1 MKDKGISRAQFLRLS
16 GKCTLGALSL
26 CSISRYLAACTESG
40 DVAGGKYALRMLG
53 PSREIGHKMRD
64 HFGIADMIGKADRA
78 GVSRSY
84 SIVIVGAGMA
94 GLSAGWA
101 LLKRGVTDFCIL
113 ELEDHAGGNSA
124 SGKNNVSAYPWGA
137 HYVPLANSESVLVRE
152 LFKDL
157 GIIVSGEYDEKPFYN
172 ELFICHDPQERLFKD
187 GQFQEGLM
195 PKRGLQKEDAEQI
208 KAFQDMVHALK
219 EKKGS
224 DGKPVFAIPL
234 DFSSVDKDFRD
245 WDKISFAQ
253 WLKDKGFDSRP
264 LLWYLNYCCRDD
276 YGATCENVS
285 AWAGLHYFAGRRGRA
300 TNAEENAVVTW
311 PEGNG
316 YLVNKLKEILKEKIL
331 TERGVMAIKSS
342 QAKSGNAKSSDAGS
356 KDKLRIYCFDKTSAA
371 GASLISA
378 DKILYCAPR
387 FLAPYIVEGYR
398 LDQDEKPT
406 YAPWLVANIT
416 VTKLLKARGLGT
428 AWDNV
433 CYNSDSLGYVVATH
447 QNVTTRATSSVIT
460 YYYPLSSLDPVV
472 ARRELTT
479 RSINYWKNLI
489 IKDLSKMHP
498 DIESTIVSMDLWPWG
513 HGMVSPRTGYIWQNR
528 TKLPGKH
535 GRVYFAHSD
544 MSGISNFEEAQYQGV
559 TAVENLLKD
568 KA

>member
-1 MKDKGISRAQFLRLS
+1 MTLPEVDQGRISRAQFLKLA
-16 GKCTLGALSL
+16 GKWSLGAVSALSVT
-26 CSISRYLAACTESG
+26 RYLTACTESG
-40 DVAGGKYALRMLG
+40 EGGSTKYRLRMLG

-64 HFGIADMIGKADRA
+64 HFGIAALIGKADKA
-78 GVSRSY
+78 GVSKNY

-101 LLKRGVTDFCIL
+101 LLKSGVTDFCIL

-124 SGKNNVSAYPWGA
+124 SGKNDVSAYPWGA
-137 HYVPLANSESVLVRE
+137 HYVPLANRESALVRE

-157 GIIVSGEYDEKPFYN
+157 GIIVSAETEEKPLYN

-208 KAFQDMVHALK
+208 KAFQDLVHALK

-224 DGKPVFAIPL
+224 DGKPVFAIPI
-234 DFSSVDKDFRD
+234 DFSSTDSAFRD
-245 WDKISFAQ
+245 WDKISFAD
-253 WLKDKGFDSRP
+253 WLRDKGFDSRP

-276 YGATCENVS
+276 YGALSENVS

-300 TNAEENAVVTW
+300 QNAEENAVVTW

-316 YLVNKLKEILKEKIL
+316 FLVNKLKEILKDKIL
-331 TERGVMAIKSS
+331 TEHGVMAIKTGGA
-342 QAKSGNAKSSDAGS
+342 QAKEKV
-356 KDKLRIYCFDKTSAA
+356 KLYCFDKAGSA
-371 GASLISA
+371 GAALFTCEDVIF
-378 DKILYCAPR
+378 CAPR
-387 FLAPYIVEGYR
+387 FLAPYLIEGYR
-398 LDQDEKPT
+398 LDQTDKPT

-447 QNVTTRATSSVIT
+447 QNLTTRATSSVLT
-460 YYYPLSSLDPVV
+460 YYYPLSGLDPVV

-479 RSINYWKNLI
+479 RSTSYWKNLI
-489 IKDLSKMHP
+489 IKDLSRMHP
-498 DIESTIVSMDLWPWG
+498 EIESTIVSMDLWPWG
-513 HGMVSPRTGYIWQNR
+513 HGMVSPGVDYIWQKR
-528 TKLPGKH
+528 KKLTAKE

-559 TAVENLLKD
+559 TAAQALLKD
-568 KA
+568 RKG